1 MERADHPTQPILLRE
16 DRGSVLILTL
26 NRPDKLNALNN
37 ELISAIMN
45 VLDSIEL
52 DRTIRAIVITGAGR
66 AFSAGADIAAFQ
78 PHIQAGA
85 AERWP
90 TSCAPAIG

>member
-1 MERADHPTQPILLRE
+1 MERADQPTQPILSRE

-52 DRTIRAIVITGAGR
+52 DDG
-66 AFSAGADIAAFQ
+66 
-78 PHIQAGA
+78 
-85 AERWP
+85 
-90 TSCAPAIG
+90 

>member
-1 MERADHPTQPILLRE
+1 MREWPDGPDSDIFCYMPSATSLLQVLPTEGATMERADHPTQPILLRE

-52 DRTIRAIVITGAGR
+52 DDG
-66 AFSAGADIAAFQ
+66 
-78 PHIQAGA
+78 
-85 AERWP
+85 
-90 TSCAPAIG
+90 